1 MGGAVGGESC
11 PGSSQWTFSP
21 KEVCTTLQ
29 PGTLGRNCAS
39 EKVYL
44 LWDRRRKLFS
54 RRLGLVGRKTKQK
67 KPQKSECE
75 GRTRLYYFKG
85 QAEQLGSDWDT
96 GKEMVGKNR

>member
-1 MGGAVGGESC
+1 MGGAVGGKSC

-21 KEVCTTLQ
+21 EEVCTTLQ

-67 KPQKSECE
+67 KTHRKVNVREELGCIISKDRQNNWVVT
-75 GRTRLYYFKG
+75 GT
-85 QAEQLGSDWDT
+85 QAKRW
-96 GKEMVGKNR
+96 